1 MPQVLEDKM
10 EEFKKQLNKTASQL
24 IKKADKRLHREN
36 KQALY
41 RAAILSVYG
50 WQMAIPVL
58 LGIMLGILLDKVF
71 PIRHFSWILN
81 LILLEFYL
89 LMLLDYKK
97 MNSVNQYV

>member
-1 MPQVLEDKM
+1 M

-41 RAAILSVYG
+41 RAALLSVYG

-81 LILLEFYL
+81 LILLGFVIGFYNASKW
-89 LMLLDYKK
+89 MKK
-97 MNSVNQYV
+97 NLGLKGKKDDNS